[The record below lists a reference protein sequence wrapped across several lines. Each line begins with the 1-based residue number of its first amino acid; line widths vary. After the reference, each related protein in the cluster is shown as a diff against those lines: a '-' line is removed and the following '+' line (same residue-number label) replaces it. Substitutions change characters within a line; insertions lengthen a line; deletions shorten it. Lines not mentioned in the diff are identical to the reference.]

1 MASPA
6 DQASPPRPGGLFRT
20 KSVEQSIADT
30 DEPDSK
36 LRRELGALDLTV
48 FGVAVLIGAGI
59 FTITARVAGDVTGP
73 AIAVSFVIAAIACGF
88 AGLCY
93 AEFASTVPVAGSA
106 YTFSYAT
113 FGEFIAWIIGW
124 DLILEYALG
133 AATVAKSWS
142 SYLGKI
148 LDILGLGDSTSFTI
162 GSVEVDWGAVLV
174 IAALTVI
181 LVLGIKLSSRVSTII
196 TSIKLLVV
204 LFVII
209 LGATLHQGGQLQPLH
224 PAGRAAQGGL
234 QRARVLA
241 VLADRRA
248 ASGSTY
254 GGFGL
259 LAGASLVFFAFIGF
273 DAVSTT
279 AEETKNPQKDLP
291 RGILGS
297 LAVVTV
303 LYVATSLVL
312 VGMVNYTQLK
322 SSPDGESKT
331 LADAFTLVGADWA
344 STIIAVG
351 ALAGLTTVV
360 LVLMLGQSRVFYAMS
375 RDGLLPRTL
384 ARTGKFDTPS
394 TITIIIGTV
403 CAVIAGFVPTTTIEE
418 MVNIGTLFAFVLV
431 AVGTWVLRSQAAEP
445 AAQLHGEGAAGRRD
459 ARRDL
464 VPVADAQPDRRDLDP
479 VHRLD
484 GDRRR
489 HLLRLLAPQLRAR
502 QARAGRGVEREFP
515 RTEIGALRAREHFPV
530 P

>member
-1 MASPA
+1 MTST
-6 DQASPPRPGGLFRT
+6 QSRGGLLRT

-30 DEPDSK
+30 EEPGTK

-59 FTITARVAGDVTGP
+59 FTITARTAGDVAGP
-73 AIAVSFVIAAIACGF
+73 AVAVSFVIAAIGCGF

-113 FGEFIAWIIGW
+113 FGEFVAWIIGW

-142 SYLGKI
+142 KYLGQVFEAV
-148 LDILGLGDSTSFTI
+148 GLPGSA
-162 GSVEVDWGAVLV
+162 SVELGPVTLDWGAILV

-181 LVLGIKLSSRVSTII
+181 LVLGIKLSSRVSTVI
-196 TSIKLLVV
+196 TAIKVLVV
-204 LFVII
+204 LFVIVV
-209 LGATLHQGGQLQPLH
+209 GATFI
-224 PAGRAAQGGL
+224 RAANYSPFIPAAQPPK
-234 QRARVLA
+234 AS
-241 VLADRRA
+241 
-248 ASGSTY
+248 ASGLESSLFALIVGNNGSNY
-254 GGFGL
+254 GVFGL

-279 AEETKNPQKDLP
+279 AEETRNPQKDLP

-312 VGMVNYTQLK
+312 VGMTSYQNLK
-322 SSPDGESKT
+322 TPADRPDDTAT
-331 LADAFTLVGADWA
+331 LATAFTQVGATWA
-344 STIIAVG
+344 STLISVG

-375 RDGLLPRTL
+375 RDGMLPRNL
-384 ARTGKFDTPS
+384 ARTGRFSTP
-394 TITIIIGTV
+394 TAITVIIGV
-403 CAVIAGFVPTTTIEE
+403 ACALIAGFVPTTTIEE

-431 AVGTWVLRSQAAEP
+431 AIGTWILRVKQPDLPRSFTVKALPVVATLAVVTCLWLMINLTAGTWVRFIVWMVIGIVVYFAYSKRHSVL
-445 AAQLHGEGAAGRRD
+445 GRRE
-459 ARRDL
+459 RGEN
-464 VPVADAQPDRRDLDP
+464 VVA
-479 VHRLD
+479 
-484 GDRRR
+484 
-489 HLLRLLAPQLRAR
+489 
-502 QARAGRGVEREFP
+502 
-515 RTEIGALRAREHFPV
+515 IGASSGASSRPPPPAG
-530 P
+530 